1 MANNQQPPTAPEE
14 VELTILMPCLN
25 EAETLEVC
33 IRKALGFLE
42 KHQVRGEV
50 LIADNGSTD
59 GSQTIAEKTGAR
71 VVPVKDKGYGNA
83 LLGGIA
89 AAKGRYI
96 IMGDADDSY
105 DFVNLM
111 PFVEKLREG
120 YDLVMGNRFRGG
132 ILPGAMPP
140 LHYYLGNPV
149 LTGLGRL
156 FFCPEIGDY
165 HCGLRG
171 FSKAAAERMELRT
184 TGMEFASEMVVKASL
199 LKMRICE
206 VPTTLKKDGRNRPPH
221 LRSWRDGWRH
231 LRFMLMHSPRWLF
244 LIPGALMMLVG
255 LLTGLWLLPGP
266 QKIGN
271 ITFDVHTML
280 YAGLAVLI
288 GFQSVIFAVFTKT
301 FAITSGLLPKD
312 ERMEKLFKYITLEV
326 GLIIGVLLI
335 IAGLGG
341 TAYAVLGWQKNQF
354 GNLVPADTLRTVIPS
369 FVLLALGCQTVLS
382 SFFMSVLG
390 LKRR

>member
-1 MANNQQPPTAPEE
+1 MANDAHMTAADP
-14 VELTILMPCLN
+14 VELSIVMPCLN

-33 IRKALGFLE
+33 IRKAQGFLA
-42 KHQVRGEV
+42 KHNVAGEV
-50 LIADNGSTD
+50 IIADNGSTD
-59 GSQTIAEKTGAR
+59 GSQAIAEKAGAR
-71 VVPVKDKGYGNA
+71 VVPVKEKGYGNA
-83 LLGGIA
+83 ILGGIQA
-89 AAKGRYI
+89 ARGRYI

-171 FSKAAAERMELRT
+171 YSKAAAERMELRT

-231 LRFMLMHSPRWLF
+231 LRFMLMYSPRWLF
-244 LIPGALMMLVG
+244 LIPGAVMMLVG
-255 LLTGLWLLPGP
+255 LLVGAWLLPGP

-271 ITFDVHTML
+271 VMFDVHTML

-288 GFQSVIFAVFTKT
+288 GFQSVVFAVFTKT

-312 ERMEKLFKYITLEV
+312 ERMTKLFKYITLET
-326 GLIIGVLLI
+326 GLIVGVLLI
-335 IAGLGG
+335 LAGLGG
-341 TAYAVLGWQKNQF
+341 TAVAVLGWQKTQF
-354 GNLVPADTLRTVIPS
+354 GPLVPADTLRTVIPS
-369 FVLLALGCQTVLS
+369 FVLLALGCQTVLA

-390 LKRR
+390 LQRR